1 MVLHTKASSECTL
14 AGPPGPPVAFDVTS
28 DALALSWDAPANTG
42 GRAVRGYQVPASPA
56 ARVFHPIT
64 TRDPVLLRRI
74 VGARADWGHQRLCGT
89 AARHRERGGARGR
102 ERAAAGQVVP
112 SEHPRTRAARTNSRV
127 ARRRAKPQG
136 PRVARGRYEFRVAA
150 WTARGLGAAG
160 SPGQPVHTGEVGERA
175 GAADSQQ
182 TLRPAVESGRAEP
195 AHHGEAG
202 AAAMTRERGF
212 ELEEL
217 RPRSDRERAAPVD
230 SSERPRRYR
239 ETRRHK
245 RQLEEG
251 AADACLAAE
260 DRRALAREYRRV
272 KKRIATWEA
281 DFARIEGRPPNARD
295 IAEDKAR
302 QRDTNFDRP
311 SQRPRARVDL
321 TPCRFPGPA
330 GACAP
335 RSQAQDAP
343 A

>member
-1 MVLHTKASSECTL
+1 MDGSR
-14 AGPPGPPVAFDVTS
+14 
-28 DALALSWDAPANTG
+28 TG
-42 GRAVRGYQVPASPA
+42 RGGFSGA
-56 ARVFHPIT
+56 ARP
-64 TRDPVLLRRI
+64 
-74 VGARADWGHQRLCGT
+74 
-89 AARHRERGGARGR
+89 HR
-102 ERAAAGQVVP
+102 
-112 SEHPRTRAARTNSRV
+112 
-127 ARRRAKPQG
+127 
-136 PRVARGRYEFRVAA
+136 
-150 WTARGLGAAG
+150 RGLGSAQA
-160 SPGQPVHTGEVGERA
+160 R
-175 GAADSQQ
+175 Q
-182 TLRPAVESGRAEP
+182 TASRPSDRRSSLGRAEP

-251 AADACLAAE
+251 LPTRASQ
-260 DRRALAREYRRV
+260 RRTGGHAAREYRRV